1 MNELT
6 SVWSI
11 IAYQYALLKQ
21 LNFLDLVRQPLQM
34 HDFHSVYIQLTR
46 CLFVDQSAANDS
58 SNDES
63 DDDNSEDSD
72 GYDDGVS
79 SSFNKEKLTTE
90 IRNSMVKLI
99 AVCGL
104 CIDAN
109 LTTCIKSDRN
119 VNKMCLHCLFFV
131 SLRHKSRVTTTAYA
145 NYCGARTAKIY

>member
-1 MNELT
+1 
-6 SVWSI
+6 
-11 IAYQYALLKQ
+11 
-21 LNFLDLVRQPLQM
+21 M

-79 SSFNKEKLTTE
+79 SSFDKEKLTSE
-90 IRNSMVKLI
+90 IRNSMVELI

-104 CIDAN
+104 CRLLNSGRQSAN
-109 LTTCIKSDRN
+109 AVLIADLSSCQDGKKLLT
-119 VNKMCLHCLFFV
+119 
-131 SLRHKSRVTTTAYA
+131 
-145 NYCGARTAKIY
+145 

>member
-1 MNELT
+1 
-6 SVWSI
+6 
-11 IAYQYALLKQ
+11 
-21 LNFLDLVRQPLQM
+21 M

-79 SSFNKEKLTTE
+79 SSFNKEKLTSE

-99 AVCGL
+99 AVCGV
-104 CIDAN
+104 C
-109 LTTCIKSDRN
+109 T
-119 VNKMCLHCLFFV
+119 V
-131 SLRHKSRVTTTAYA
+131 
-145 NYCGARTAKIY
+145 